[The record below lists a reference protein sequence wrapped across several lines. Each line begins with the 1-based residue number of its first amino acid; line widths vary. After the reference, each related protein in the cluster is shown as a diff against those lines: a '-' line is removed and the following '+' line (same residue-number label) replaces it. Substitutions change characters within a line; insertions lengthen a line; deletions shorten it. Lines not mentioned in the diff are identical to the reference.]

1 MAVSWAVYA
10 FVLYCYIVG
19 SSLYRLFYPARCPYG
34 PTDARCVHPLLPTG
48 ASWPLGPLALRLR
61 TPLTRSRRRDCAGT
75 PLDVFA
81 FAAHDARWR
90 EPHALERENG
100 AAGLLFA
107 ARSLRRG
114 PPATSA
120 RDARR
125 MPPSLTRRPA
135 CWRSPAE
142 RWELNVTLPF
152 SAFGVRSNGTLFAH
166 MYIYPAAPRGDG
178 DVALPG
184 GGAGL
189 PQEPPVG
196 YVVVPLTRHLVP
208 RVRTAKRLLG
218 GGDEAPA
225 PAAAAAPSLPAADAE
240 ACAAGGGEG
249 SCANPD
255 VASAAD
261 GDADAAPLATPATA
275 EEAEAEPWAGTGRT
289 FTHIRPRVALRVAHP
304 SPSVMPCVPPC
315 FCSALRHQPLTRF
328 ALPYSF
334 PVSTHR
340 DAFPGELSTYLVHP
354 GDPGSRGR
362 GGPGA
367 PPQGWPLPAG
377 RGLLYRPLIELDDM
391 SVTKRDFR
399 LVSGSASR
407 DDPVV
412 PFALEPTGMGPFTLY
427 AQLAAS
433 IRMLQGAMGL
443 SEEDTDE
450 MKEMISST
458 NIKWWILTTLVSL
471 LHGLFSYLAFSN
483 DVGFW
488 RGKTSLEGLSIRS
501 FFSSFVCQ
509 VIIFLKLLDSPSV
522 SRIILL
528 EVGVSVL
535 VEGWK
540 VSKIARRRGY
550 LTRWLGG
557 GAGDAPA
564 GMTAS
569 EEETDAADAR
579 AMRWLSYGLY
589 PCVAVWGAYSLYHHS
604 HRSWWSWAV
613 QTAAHGVYMW
623 GFVAMTP
630 QLYINY
636 RLKSVAHLPW
646 RALMYKTFNTFV
658 DDVFAF
664 AIDMPLS
671 HRLACLRDDVVFF
684 GYLYQRWIYPVDK
697 CASLRSGLPLLPAC
711 AFSRAIQFAPA
722 ARANEFGR
730 AYEEPASDNAIE
742 AKPAATEATPA
753 AATGDGVAAPGGE
766 GDKKND

>member
-1 MAVSWAVYA
+1 M
-10 FVLYCYIVG
+10 
-19 SSLYRLFYPARCPYG
+19 
-34 PTDARCVHPLLPTG
+34 
-48 ASWPLGPLALRLR
+48 
-61 TPLTRSRRRDCAGT
+61 
-75 PLDVFA
+75 
-81 FAAHDARWR
+81 
-90 EPHALERENG
+90 
-100 AAGLLFA
+100 
-107 ARSLRRG
+107 
-114 PPATSA
+114 
-120 RDARR
+120 
-125 MPPSLTRRPA
+125 
-135 CWRSPAE
+135 
-142 RWELNVTLPF
+142 TLPF
-152 SAFGVRSNGTLFAH
+152 AAFGVRRNGTLFAH
-166 MYIYPAAPRGDG
+166 LYVYPAASRGDG

-218 GGDEAPA
+218 GGEEAPA
-225 PAAAAAPSLPAADAE
+225 PAAAAAPSLPAAE
-240 ACAAGGGEG
+240 ACAEGGGEG

-255 VASAAD
+255 VASAAAAA
-261 GDADAAPLATPATA
+261 ADAAPPATPATA

-304 SPSVMPCVPPC
+304 SPSVMPCVPL
-315 FCSALRHQPLTRF
+315 ALFSVTRRQPLTHAF
-328 ALPYSF
+328 PYSF
-334 PVSTHR
+334 PLTTNR
-340 DAFPGELSTYLVHP
+340 DAFPGELSAYLVHP

-391 SVTKRDFR
+391 SVTQRDFR
-399 LVSGSASR
+399 LVSGSAAR

-412 PFALEPTGMGPFTLY
+412 PFALEPTGLGPFALY
-427 AQLAAS
+427 AQLAGS
-433 IRMLQGAMGL
+433 IRTLQSAMGL

-550 LTRWLGG
+550 LSRLLGG

-564 GMTAS
+564 AMTAS

-697 CASLRSGLPLLPAC
+697 S
-711 AFSRAIQFAPA
+711 
-722 ARANEFGR
+722 RANEFGR
-730 AYEEPASDNAIE
+730 AYEEPAAGAAIE
-742 AKPAATEATPA
+742 AKPATIEAKPA
-753 AATGDGVAAPGGE
+753 AAGDAADAGAGSEAAASGGE